1 MDVPT
6 PLNINDDNNNN
17 QKDNILKI
25 KENLSYNNQEYELKI
40 LKT

>member
-40 LKT
+40 LKA

>member
-25 KENLSYNNQEYELKI
+25 KENLSYNNQVYELKI
-40 LKT
+40 LKS